1 MKNEINHKNNH
12 PAASHDSD
20 GSKIGNRLNIYGKR
34 THALL
39 RMWIEVG
46 GEMLFSSSDSSLL
59 LLDFPPL
66 PTEAPRKETESI

>member
-34 THALL
+34 L
-39 RMWIEVG
+39 RVKNTRSAEDV
-46 GEMLFSSSDSSLL
+46 D
-59 LLDFPPL
+59 
-66 PTEAPRKETESI
+66 